1 MRRYK
6 EGSLLKGLRR
16 LHYALSA
23 DSPRSGTGLHHNIL
37 CSIQQ
42 TAEMPA
48 PLASGS
54 KNKAMKKYKERHAV
68 KLPEQLEEEF

>member
-1 MRRYK
+1 
-6 EGSLLKGLRR
+6 
-16 LHYALSA
+16 
-23 DSPRSGTGLHHNIL
+23 LHHNIL

-54 KNKAMKKYKERHAV
+54 KNKAMKKYKGRHAA